1 MKTLALLLLSVT
13 MLAAPVQQANAAP
26 QSTKNDAAKET
37 AKPALK
43 PYPLDTCLVSGEKL
57 GEMGKPIAFEYKGQE
72 IKICCK
78 ACRKKFDKDPA
89 TYLKKL
95 EPRK

>member
-1 MKTLALLLLSVT
+1 MKTLALLLSVT
-13 MLAAPVQQANAAP
+13 MLAAPVQHANAVSEFA
-26 QSTKNDAAKET
+26 KNDAANET
-37 AKPALK
+37 ANPTLK

-57 GEMGKPIAFEYKGQE
+57 GEMGKPISFEYKGQE